1 MITIKPLQTDQ
12 AQLFTAYFDGLD
24 FSHAEHWAGCFC
36 QYYLSGCTPEEWEQ
50 RSASQNRELAL
61 LNIRSGRM
69 TGYLAFEGQEVVGWC
84 RTIDMLDA
92 PNIANLPEL
101 PTARGEAGAVVC
113 FVVHPRTRGQGLAGQ
128 LLGVA
133 VEGFRRDGYQKVYGF
148 PFESKEHPQRQYLGT
163 AGMFER
169 LGFSRQS
176 ASENQA
182 VYCLEF

>member
-133 VEGFRRDGYQKVYGF
+133 VEGFRLPKSLWV
-148 PFESKEHPQRQYLGT
+148 P
-163 AGMFER
+163 
-169 LGFSRQS
+169 
-176 ASENQA
+176 
-182 VYCLEF
+182 V